1 MFVSF
6 ELSKD
11 FIKVKNKKS
20 EMRKKRFSIIKF
32 AFVFSIFLLTQNT
45 YAQAPE
51 SSQTLELDLET
62 ALTIAHDNNPTI
74 KIAELEIERVDY
86 AKRETL
92 GNLLPSLSASGQYTN
107 NIMKSVMFM
116 PESFSAMMGGQKYME
131 IGYKNSYTATVSA
144 ALPIVNFALWE
155 QIKSKQ
161 NEIDIIIE
169 KSRASKIDMTK
180 QVKDAYFAVLLAKN
194 SLNVLERSIN
204 NAKETLK
211 TTKTSYEQGMVSE
224 YDYIRAQVQVNN
236 LNPTYISAKNGLDL
250 AILQLKMILSLPTN
264 QEISLKENLEDFSN
278 KVTEINL
285 NENTAE
291 YNSDLRQLD
300 LNIVSLQN
308 SLRLVN
314 SQHLPSLSAFGQ
326 YSYLTQAEDYNFA
339 DYNWVGSA
347 AVGLQL
353 NIPIFNGRT
362 VVNKAKQI
370 KISLQ
375 ELQLQKEYL
384 KEGIDLQIQAAIN
397 SMNAAKEQLEANK
410 DAIKQAERGYEIA
423 KVRYQTGAGTILELN
438 DSELSMTQA
447 NLTYQ
452 QSLYDYL
459 IAQTN
464 LEKVLG
470 KE

>member
-1 MFVSF
+1 MAKKKFST
-6 ELSKD
+6 
-11 FIKVKNKKS
+11 IK
-20 EMRKKRFSIIKF
+20 I
-32 AFVFSIFLLTQNT
+32 AFVISIFLLTQSTYGQEPTNT
-45 YAQAPE
+45 E
-51 SSQTLELDLET
+51 TLELDLAT

-86 AKRETL
+86 SKKEAL

-144 ALPIVNFALWE
+144 ALPLVNFSLWE

-161 NEIDIIIE
+161 NEIDLIIE
-169 KSRASKIDMTK
+169 KARASKIDMTK

-211 TTKTSYEQGMVSE
+211 TTKASYEQGVVSE

-250 AILQLKMILSLPTN
+250 AILQLKMILSLPTE
-264 QEISLKENLEDFSN
+264 QEISLKENLEDFSE

-285 NENTAE
+285 NESTAE
-291 YNSDLRQLD
+291 NNSDLRQLD

>member
-11 FIKVKNKKS
+11 FIKVKTKKS

-32 AFVFSIFLLTQNT
+32 AFTFSIFLLTQST
-45 YAQAPE
+45 YAQEAE

-144 ALPIVNFALWE
+144 ALPLVNFSLWE

-169 KSRASKIDMTK
+169 KSRASKLDMTK

-211 TTKTSYEQGMVSE
+211 TTKASYEQGVVSE

-250 AILQLKMILSLPTN
+250 AILQLKMILSLPTE
-264 QEISLKENLEDFSN
+264 QEISLKENLEDFSE

-285 NENTAE
+285 NESTAE
-291 YNSDLRQLD
+291 NNSDLRQLD

>member
-1 MFVSF
+1 MT
-6 ELSKD
+6 
-11 FIKVKNKKS
+11 KK
-20 EMRKKRFSIIKF
+20 KFSIIKT
-32 AFVFSIFLLTQNT
+32 AFVISILLLTQST
-45 YAQAPE
+45 YGQEPE
-51 SSQTLELDLET
+51 KPATLELDLAT

-86 AKRETL
+86 SKREAL

-116 PESFSAMMGGQKYME
+116 PESFSAMMEGQKYME

-144 ALPIVNFALWE
+144 ALPLVNFSLWE

-169 KSRASKIDMTK
+169 KSRASKLDMTK

-211 TTKTSYEQGMVSE
+211 TTKASYEQGVVSE

-250 AILQLKMILSLPTN
+250 AILQLKMILSLPTE
-264 QEISLKENLEDFSN
+264 QEISLKENLEDFSE

-285 NENTAE
+285 NESTAE
-291 YNSDLRQLD
+291 NNSDLRQLD

-397 SMNAAKEQLEANK
+397 NMKAAKEQLEANK